1 MGKKHNDPRVIDTE
15 EPYIERE
22 RKLVPVVPADVAAR
36 GEFAAAAY
44 KQRKL
49 LLIADHV
56 RLATDVYVTADHP
69 DIAPAVP
76 AALGDIHFRAPFE
89 EINPREYIYFVDA
102 DMKVRKYAT
111 EFRQAAHPIHGV
123 KQNIKIGREVENRR
137 PDDITLN
144 RLEMRAKV
152 TGYGPVFAAVEDD
165 RERRW
170 LRRHFN
176 EAALKPAFRLGTQ
189 RIRIPYHPEGDTGV
203 KIELACVHTLFGET
217 VFGKVW
223 SDPKLEIE
231 IKKGPEDEAAC
242 RRILERE
249 QQRIMDEFDM
259 APNVQSNAEVGYD
272 RLLPDL
278 QSAQGRRVFDRLGP
292 REIWWDRAGRAK
304 WGLK

>member
-1 MGKKHNDPRVIDTE
+1 LSKKYNDARIIETE
-15 EPYIERE
+15 KPYIERE
-22 RKLVPVVPADVAAR
+22 RKLVPVVPADVAAK

-56 RLATDVYVTADHP
+56 RLATDVYVTSDHP
-69 DIAPAVP
+69 AIAPAVP
-76 AALGDIHFRAPFE
+76 AALGDIYFRAPLE

-102 DMKVRKYAT
+102 DMKVRKFAT
-111 EFRQAAHPIHGV
+111 EFRQAAHPIHGI
-123 KQNIKIGREVENRR
+123 KQNIKIGRAVADRR
-137 PDDITLN
+137 ADDITLN

-152 TGYGPVFAAVEDD
+152 TGYGPVFAAVEDE

-170 LRRHFN
+170 LRRHFK
-176 EAALKPAFRLGTQ
+176 EAGLKPAFRLGTQ
-189 RIRIPYHPEGDTGV
+189 RIRIPYHPEGDTNV

-217 VFGKVW
+217 IFGKVW

-259 APNVQSNAEVGYD
+259 APNDKSNAEVGYD

-278 QSAQGRRVFDRLGP
+278 QTAQGRRVFERLGP
-292 REIWWDRAGRAK
+292 REIWWDRPGRAR

>member
-1 MGKKHNDPRVIDTE
+1 MSKKHRDPRVIDTE
-15 EPYIERE
+15 ESYIERE
-22 RKLVPVVPADVAAR
+22 RKLVPVVPPDIAAR
-36 GEFAAAAY
+36 GEAQVAAY
-44 KQRKL
+44 KRRKL

-56 RLATDVYVTADHP
+56 RMATDIYVTADHP
-69 DIAPAVP
+69 DFAPAVP
-76 AALGDIHFRAPFE
+76 AALGDVDFRAPLE
-89 EINPREYIYFVDA
+89 EVNPREYIYFADA
-102 DMKVRKYAT
+102 QMKVKKFAT
-111 EFRQAAHPIHGV
+111 EFRQAAHPINGI
-123 KQNIKIGREVENRR
+123 KQNIKIGRDVARR

-152 TGYGPVFAAVEDD
+152 TEYGPVFAAVEDEK
-165 RERRW
+165 ERNW
-170 LRRHFN
+170 LRRHFK
-176 EAALKPAFRLGTQ
+176 ESALKPVFRLGTQ
-189 RIRIPYHPEGDTGV
+189 RIRIPYHPDGDAAV

-217 VFGKVW
+217 IFGKVW

-259 APNVQSNAEVGYD
+259 APQFQSNAEVGYD

-278 QSAQGRRVFDRLGP
+278 QSPQGQRVFERLGP
-292 REIWWDRAGRAK
+292 RENWWDRAGRAK